1 MADKNQNSTTTKRQR
16 VIIAVVLAVAVVVAM
31 IGVIGFNSGA
41 TESEPDATTEAVAPG
56 TGPSRTAENSPTPTE
71 TNNSPSPTKPPALSA
86 DGHEQGPS
94 LGDWQPVAEQ
104 FATNWANPDGGK
116 DAWLKRLR
124 PLTNDKAY
132 NGLKRTGESAILDLE
147 FVSLDTQFSDDSTAV
162 TDATYSRSDQPVL
175 RIGLAPTNTGE
186 WQVVYVTE
194 PS

>member
-1 MADKNQNSTTTKRQR
+1 MANKDKKSTTTTRQR
-16 VIIAVVLAVAVVVAM
+16 VVIAVALAVAVVIAM

-41 TESEPDATTEAVAPG
+41 NESEPESTTEAVAPG
-56 TGPSRTAENSPTPTE
+56 AGPSRGAEATPSPTE
-71 TNNSPSPTKPPALSA
+71 TNNAPTPTKSPVLSA
-86 DGHEQGPS
+86 DGHAQGPA

-147 FVSLDTQFSDDSTAV
+147 FVSLDTQFSDTSTAV
-162 TDATYSRSDQPVL
+162 TDATYSQANQPVL
-175 RIGLAPTNTGE
+175 RIGLAPKNDGE